1 MPTGYEVSGAGLE
14 ALTVVVVV
22 VVGAGASVVVV
33 VDAGG
38 WGPTTVLFD
47 PVTVVV
53 VVGDGL
59 DDVVVPDVPVVVLR
73 AGGVTVFFPLTKLA
87 RPLRDP
93 LTPVLSEPLVLL
105 LVTLLVEVTEF
116 VTVALG
122 AMRDLI
128 ELAVNELVN
137 VVDAPVVEGAW

>member
-1 MPTGYEVSGAGLE
+1 
-14 ALTVVVVV
+14 
-22 VVGAGASVVVV
+22 
-33 VDAGG
+33 
-38 WGPTTVLFD
+38 
-47 PVTVVV
+47 
-53 VVGDGL
+53 
-59 DDVVVPDVPVVVLR
+59 
-73 AGGVTVFFPLTKLA
+73 
-87 RPLRDP
+87 
-93 LTPVLSEPLVLL
+93 